1 MSDSQEQKR
10 SGILQWVWPSI
21 SDKDSARRAIDYGF
35 GWYIFSAAITAI
47 IGFSSLAVG
56 HDIAGYDGWS
66 LVDAALLALIAWRL
80 WKNSRAW
87 AVMGLAYE
95 SINVL
100 YKLSEHQTKF
110 GIMPILI
117 YLAAISSVR
126 GAFAFHKYNTQ
137 EQDGK
142 PITPESNTGVATTGT
157 QNIHTSQNCSDLKGI
172 AMFIPDRLKANAF
185 RVLRLPSKASLS
197 DVHRAAGDM
206 RRAVMLGTIT
216 TNSGDMPVLGELP
229 NSEIDIRAA
238 VGRIENPER
247 RLMDRMFWFHSDK
260 ASLVE
265 KKTFIQH
272 DSLLHELF
280 STFSE
285 TVDEACVQKWTKTL
299 QAWHQFVSDDTYWEQ
314 IGELE
319 VEGGFEPAAYPS
331 EIESLRSR
339 VVELAAEPL
348 VVAGREAVGR
358 NDAGS
363 IHLILTALGELESTG
378 NWTQSAQLE
387 IASPLVE
394 RFKALCK
401 GLRAE
406 FEQKIVRKEDVGQ
419 QNRASCA
426 AELARF
432 RADVLPELAKL
443 TQLLPPGLEAIQEA
457 REEAALLLSGI
468 ASDFTWADEFIES
481 EKLYEEALKLAE
493 NTFGSIRI
501 QAALEGI
508 RSSAHHQR
516 VTGKSISSAPALISW
531 WGNGFT
537 IYGQYDNDPATNSY
551 TANYYLT
558 VLFLPVLPLRR
569 YRVIQTGHNRYQ
581 FLGKL
586 PLRKGDRWHLGIGLT
601 AIAIALVIAIVSNSD
616 SRGSYSS
623 GTTPVSGYPSSASS
637 TVSDSPSSSSTSDT
651 SFVPSGSS
659 ATDTSSNN
667 SAALDELKQKIE
679 AGRSQMESIEGKLR
693 PVMNEVDSMD
703 NQMKPLK
710 SEIDSLKEQESV
722 GTEVDTAHYNSL
734 VDEYNSLLRRKK
746 SLIEENRA
754 DLDRYD
760 DLQREDRSL
769 MQQWKALGG
778 KVE

>member
-1 MSDSQEQKR
+1 MSGKQDQKS

-21 SDKDSARRAIDYGF
+21 SDEESARGAIVYGF
-35 GWYIFSAAITAI
+35 GWYIFSVAITAV

-56 HDIAGYDGWS
+56 HEIAGYNGWS

-87 AVMGLAYE
+87 AVTGLAYE

-100 YKLSEHQTKF
+100 YKLSEHQVKF

-117 YLAAISSVR
+117 YFAAINSVR
-126 GAFAFHKYNTQ
+126 GAFAFHKYNVQ
-137 EQDGK
+137 ERDGK
-142 PITPESNTGVATTGT
+142 PITPESSAGAAATDT
-157 QNIHTSQNCSDLKGI
+157 QNVRTSQNSSDLKGI
-172 AMFIPDRLKANAF
+172 AMFVPDKLKANAF

-206 RRAVMLGTIT
+206 RRAAMLGTIT
-216 TNSGDMPVLGELP
+216 TNSGDVPVLGELP
-229 NSEIDIRAA
+229 NSETDIRAA
-238 VGRIENPER
+238 VGRIENPEL
-247 RLMDRMFWFHSDK
+247 RLIDRMFWFHSDK

-265 KKTFIQH
+265 KKTFMQH
-272 DSLLHELF
+272 DSILHELF
-280 STFSE
+280 NALSE

-299 QAWHQFVSDDTYWEQ
+299 EAWYQFVSDDTYWEQ

-319 VEGGFEPAAYPS
+319 LEGGFEPAAYPS
-331 EIESLRSR
+331 EIEGLRSR
-339 VVELAAEPL
+339 AVELAAEPL
-348 VVAGREAVGR
+348 IVAGREAIGR
-358 NDAGS
+358 NDART
-363 IHLILTALGELESTG
+363 IYLILTALGGLESTG
-378 NWTQSAQLE
+378 SWAQSAQLE

-401 GLRAE
+401 GLRVE
-406 FEQKIVRKEDVGQ
+406 FEQKILRKDDVAQ
-419 QNRASCA
+419 QNQAPCA

-432 RADVLPELAKL
+432 RADVQPELTRL
-443 TQLLPPGLEAIQEA
+443 TQLLPPGSEALQEA

-468 ASDFTWADEFIES
+468 ASDFTWADEFVES

-493 NTFGSIRI
+493 NTFGSIRV
-501 QAALEGI
+501 QTALEGI

-537 IYGQYDNDPATNSY
+537 IYGHYDDDPATNSY
-551 TANYYLT
+551 TSNYYLT
-558 VLFLPVLPLRR
+558 VFFLPVLPLKR

-601 AIAIALVIAIVSNSD
+601 AIAIALIIAMVSTSD

-623 GTTPVSGYPSSASS
+623 GTTPVSGYSSSASS
-637 TVSDSPSSSSTSDT
+637 SASDSPSLSSTPDTSSTS
-651 SFVPSGSS
+651 SGSF
-659 ATDTSSNN
+659 ATNSSSNN
-667 SAALDELKQKIE
+667 SAELDELKQKIE
-679 AGRSQMESIEGKLR
+679 AGRSQIESIEGRLR
-693 PVMNEVDSMD
+693 PVMAEVDSFD
-703 NQMKPLK
+703 DQMKPLK
-710 SEIDSLKEQESV
+710 SEIDSLKEQKSA
-722 GTEVDTAHYNSL
+722 GTEVDTDHYNSL
-734 VDEYNSLLRRKK
+734 VDQYNSLLRRKK

-754 DLDRYD
+754 DLDRYE
-760 DLQREDRSL
+760 DLQREDKSL